1 MTPKVL
7 LNPYLLLFNVWLSLS
22 CSLSPAR
29 PTFLLDSPAPSPMGP
44 NRRCCLTTTQT
55 TCSPVSQNAHVFPG
69 FLFSSS
75 SYRVKPGCE
84 IRIETNQPALGPSLT
99 VLPALLPTEATEE
112 VSLDSPERE
121 VLLSDGP
128 SPAITPITP
137 PTSVIAPR
145 ITIGHDDM
153 FTHSSFDEVS
163 GTTRH

>member
-1 MTPKVL
+1 MK
-7 LNPYLLLFNVWLSLS
+7 S
-22 CSLSPAR
+22 CFKQTSKQANGSFTAR
-29 PTFLLDSPAPSPMGP
+29 
-44 NRRCCLTTTQT
+44 RTTR
-55 TCSPVSQNAHVFPG
+55 
-69 FLFSSS
+69 L
-75 SYRVKPGCE
+75 
-84 IRIETNQPALGPSLT
+84 LT

-137 PTSVIAPR
+137 PTSIIPPR

-163 GTTRH
+163 GLRTTPTLKHGNRRSQIRIERDFPSIR